1 MSNGGL
7 KQSESKKKQIV
18 LYPCI
23 LVVAFIADGACCRA
37 WLQYMQRGGTAGG
50 GSPSGD
56 SFEVFHVKRVLAQSG
71 ATGENYFE
79 FHSHAKV

>member
-1 MSNGGL
+1 MSCMSIGGL
-7 KQSESKKKQIV
+7 KQKASRATS
-18 LYPCI
+18 LPL

-37 WLQYMQRGGTAGG
+37 WSQYMQRGGTAGG

-71 ATGENYFE
+71 ATGENSFE
-79 FHSHAKV
+79 FHSHAKF